1 MTMAERL
8 LWLAEDM
15 AKRGAHSLTAKRRA
29 VSTAY
34 YAVFHAIASLCVREI
49 LPGEDKQSAEFER
62 VYRALEHGSL
72 KTEFSR
78 RPLSSNTAL
87 RPIGDLVIQL
97 QSERH
102 RSDYSPTRRLYSIK
116 TCMQHIQS
124 ARLAMKLLNQLGAQD
139 RRVLAIALLFRQR
152 SA

>member
-15 AKRGAHSLTAKRRA
+15 ARRGTHSLTAKRRA

-34 YAVFHAIASLCVREI
+34 YAVFHAIAALCVREI
-49 LPGEDKQSAEFER
+49 LPDEDRASQEFER
-62 VYRALEHGSL
+62 VYRSLEHGSL
-72 KTEFSR
+72 KSEFSKL
-78 RPLSSNTAL
+78 PLNNNRGL
-87 RPIGDLVIQL
+87 RPIGALVIQL

-102 RSDYSPTRRLYSIK
+102 RSDYLPSRRLYTSE

-124 ARLAMKLLNQLGAQD
+124 ARHAMKLLGQLSAKD
-139 RRVLAIALLFRQR
+139 RKILAVALLFRQR